1 MLPQKDLESSR
12 TVDLLVVGGGVN
24 GAGVA
29 RDAAGRGLSVVLCE
43 QGDLAQYTSSSST
56 KLIHGGL
63 RYLEHFDFKLVHHS
77 LREREVLLHSA
88 PHIIWP
94 LRFILPH
101 HRALRPR
108 WLIRLGLFLYDHLGK
123 RQLLPGSQGVDL
135 RRHES
140 GKALKSEFTHGFE
153 YSDCWV
159 QDARLVVLNAM
170 DARQQGA
177 EIYTRTKCT
186 GLKRDKDHWIADLDS
201 SASEAPA
208 TIYARAI
215 VNAAGPWVEQVAALD
230 SGSQST
236 HGVRLVKGSHIIVPS
251 LFEHDYAYI
260 FQNKDNRI
268 MFAIP
273 YESAFTLIGTTDV
286 EIQSDP
292 GTAAIS
298 GAEIDYLCENANQY
312 FAAKMTPDDV
322 VAHYAG
328 VRPLFD
334 DARKNASKTTRDYV
348 IHLNDL
354 GPPIVSIYG
363 GKLTTFRRLSEEVVN
378 MLAAPLGFKQRAWTS
393 NGVLP
398 GGDFAAADYTGFEHQ
413 CFARFPWCERSL
425 IKRFAR
431 NYGTRIDQVIGS
443 AGSMEELGKHFG
455 AGLYLREVNYL
466 IKHEFAACADDI
478 LTRRTKLGL
487 HGGEQLFRELES
499 WFSEQAESGA
509 FVHIK
514 D

>member
-1 MLPQKDLESSR
+1 MLPQKDLELSR
-12 TVDLLVVGGGVN
+12 SVDLLVVGGGVN
-24 GAGVA
+24 GVGVA

-63 RYLEHFDFKLVHHS
+63 RYLEYYDFKLVHHS
-77 LREREVLLHSA
+77 LREREVLLRSA

-101 HRALRPR
+101 HQALRPR

-123 RQLLPGSQGVDL
+123 RQLLPGSHGVNL
-135 RRHES
+135 NRHVS
-140 GKALKSEFTHGFE
+140 GKVLQPEFTHGFE

-177 EIYTRTKCT
+177 EIFTRTKCIA
-186 GLKRDKDHWIADLDS
+186 LKRDTDRWSATLDS
-201 SASEAPA
+201 SINGIPN
-208 TIYARAI
+208 TITARAI

-230 SGSQST
+230 PGSRST

-298 GAEIDYLCENANQY
+298 EAEIDYLCRNANQY
-312 FAAKMTPDDV
+312 FAAKLTPDDV

-334 DARKNASKTTRDYV
+334 DARENASKTTRDYV
-348 IHLNDL
+348 IHLNDQ

-378 MLAAPLGFKQRAWTS
+378 MLAPPLGFKQRAWTS
-393 NGVLP
+393 TGVLP
-398 GGDFAAADYTGFEHQ
+398 GGDFPAAHFAGFERE
-413 CFARFPWCERSL
+413 CLARFPWCERPL
-425 IKRFAR
+425 IKRLAR
-431 NYGTRIDQVIGS
+431 NYGTKIDQVIGS
-443 AGSMEELGKHFG
+443 AGSMQELGKHFG
-455 AGLYLREVNYL
+455 AGLYLSEVNYL
-466 IKHEFAACADDI
+466 IEHEFAMSSDDI

-487 HGGEQLFRELES
+487 HGGEQLSHELEN
-499 WFSEQAESGA
+499 WFSEQSTLDPVTQVE
-509 FVHIK
+509 